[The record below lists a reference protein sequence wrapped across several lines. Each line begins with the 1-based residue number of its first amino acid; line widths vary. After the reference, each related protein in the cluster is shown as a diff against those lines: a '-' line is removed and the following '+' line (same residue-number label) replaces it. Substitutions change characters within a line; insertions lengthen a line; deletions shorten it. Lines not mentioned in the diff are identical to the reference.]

1 MNATEGEPQ
10 VLLQPASI
18 TGWRTAWSAFRTP
31 HHRLEA
37 LLTATAVAVMYLP
50 CLAVAGAV
58 AVVVNALAVEPALK
72 ALTGRTLDS
81 GAAQLAEGFAE
92 GAAVGGPVFFGVVWL
107 VLRGLVRA
115 QPVIDR
121 WTKGER
127 GA

>member
-1 MNATEGEPQ
+1 MNATEDEPQ
-10 VLLQPASI
+10 VLLQPAPI

-37 LLTATAVAVMYLP
+37 LLTASVVAVAYLL

-58 AVVVNALAVEPALK
+58 AAAVNALAVEPALK
-72 ALTGRTLDS
+72 AAGWTLNS
-81 GAAQLAEGFAE
+81 GVTQLAEGFAE
-92 GAAVGGPVFFGVVWL
+92 GAAVGGPVFFGIVWL
-107 VLRGLVRA
+107 ALRGLIRV

-121 WTKGER
+121 WMEGNR